1 MTSRERFH
9 LTMRGGAPGRPPLLE
24 EGLRDDVLA
33 AWRDQGQAQG
43 TDLNALFHYDRR
55 ERIDPDL
62 CSHAA
67 LTRFPPTRDDL
78 EAFRRGLDVDD
89 ATRLPAHWSSCV
101 ESWHTRA
108 HILDLYLHR
117 GLFPTMGVQAWATL
131 EPVLYFL
138 AEHRTLAREVMDIQA
153 DFAVQLAERVLREVE
168 VDMVCF
174 SEPIADNHGPL
185 ISPEMYRQ
193 IVLPGY
199 RRVLEALRSHGV
211 TTIVYMV
218 YGNALPLL
226 ADVLEAGFD
235 TLWAMEVETHAM
247 DYRRLRKKF
256 GRQLRLIG
264 GIDLDVL
271 SQDEQAIDREI
282 HEKVPPLLAQGGY
295 IPLADGR
302 VRANIPW
309 RSYVHYRRML
319 EHVVRAHHG

>member
-1 MTSRERFH
+1 MAC
-9 LTMRGGAPGRPPLLE
+9 GAVGCPPLLE

-33 AWRDQGQAQG
+33 AWRDQGQAPG

-62 CSHAA
+62 CSLAP
-67 LTRFPPTRDDL
+67 LTRFPPTRHDL
-78 EAFRRGLDVDD
+78 ESFRRGLDAND
-89 ATRLPAHWSSCV
+89 AARLCAQWSNCV
-101 ESWHTRA
+101 ASWQNRS

-138 AEHRTLAREVMDIQA
+138 ADHRTLAREVMDIQA

-168 VDMVCF
+168 VDMVCV

-199 RRVLEALRSHGV
+199 RRMLEAVRRHGV
-211 TTIVYMV
+211 PAIVYMV

-226 ADVLEAGFD
+226 ADVLDAGFD

-247 DYRRLRKKF
+247 DYRRLRKQF
-256 GRQLRLIG
+256 GRHLRLIG
-264 GIDLDVL
+264 GIDLDTL
-271 SQDEQAIDREI
+271 SRDESAIDREI
-282 HEKVPPLLAQGGY
+282 HEKLPPLLAQGGY

-302 VRANIPW
+302 VRANVPW
-309 RSYVHYRRML
+309 RNYVHYRRTL
-319 EHVVRAHHG
+319 EEVVRAHRA